1 MKTFIPNNNIS
12 YTKKNTLGLRWPM
25 MHPVSYHDIGTMIL
39 VVSEK
44 LHMNRSLIEGIL
56 KDFNYSISYLWL

>member
-1 MKTFIPNNNIS
+1 
-12 YTKKNTLGLRWPM
+12 M

-44 LHMNRSLIEGIL
+44 LHMNSSLIEGIL